1 MKRWVF
7 GSLVVLLAVGMLLP
21 AGTFQP
27 AWANSEL
34 HLGARVVVPGWD
46 IRGNRETYI
55 VLTRE
60 DLTVGNQRISV
71 VNSAGTA
78 IGARFDDPFDNCR
91 PRGFNPDFAQSN
103 SGVGRTDNVARTDLG
118 PGSGTGI
125 FVDDVH
131 VEYYG
136 KTCIRSSEVI
146 HMSCGDTDL
155 LILNDSATRRQGFS
169 ASVAADGVGAAEF
182 HYIINGSG
190 PGGRFRK
197 DENSL
202 MATVIIADAGE
213 GWFASYPAASAKS
226 TTCLIC
232 DELLS
237 QTEVGYE
244 PYPMEVFLPFAFAD
258 GVTAPGGKLSNLLFL
273 FSPNLFP
280 GEVLT
285 PNEYDLN
292 VQVWD
297 GRERFVNF
305 DIGAHFVIRTLGDPG
320 QSGQDAPGSILS
332 TFNVANF
339 TCGHTAGNGT
349 LPFENDGRP
358 RTQPTTADIGAC
370 GANNTAFND
379 TEHLSDNFEAG
390 PNEQSSNP
398 IGWWRFQLARAGELP
413 NFPANLRSLTDN
425 SGRGL
430 VGVVLSTTP
439 GSAFTGVGDATR
451 LWHKDPCEVAQS
463 GDNFGPPHVRDASL
477 FVIDAVV
484 ALAQG
489 PNGVG
494 GSVMTIF
501 NALTFDN
508 QAFVCELPELLKNC
522 LRFGE
527 PGGCFE
533 GGDLGSFVSGFT
545 AP

>member
-1 MKRWVF
+1 MMSMKGWVF

-34 HLGARVVVPGWD
+34 HLGARALVPGWD
-46 IRGNRETYI
+46 TRGNRETYI

-60 DLTVGNQRISV
+60 DLTVGNQKISV

-78 IGARFDDPFDNCR
+78 IGAKFLDPFDNCR
-91 PRGFNPDFAQSN
+91 PRGPGFGNNPSP
-103 SGVGRTDNVARTDLG
+103 SGIGKTDNVFRSDLG
-118 PGSGTGI
+118 TGAI
-125 FVDDVH
+125 LVDDVH

-136 KTCIRSSEVI
+136 KTCIRSSEVV
-146 HMSCGDTDL
+146 HMSCADTDL
-155 LILNDSATRRQGFS
+155 LILNDGATRRQGFS
-169 ASVAADGVGAAEF
+169 AAVAADGVGAADI

-213 GWFASYPAASAKS
+213 GWAAVYPAAMAKS
-226 TTCLIC
+226 TTCLVC

-237 QTEVGYE
+237 ATEVGYE

-280 GEVLT
+280 GEALD
-285 PNEYDLN
+285 PFEYDLN

-305 DIGAHFVIRTLGDPG
+305 DIGAHFLIRTLGDPG
-320 QSGQDAPGSILS
+320 QSGQDAVGSILS

-358 RTQPTTADIGAC
+358 RTGANADIGAC
-370 GANNTAFND
+370 GANNTAFD
-379 TEHLSDNFEAG
+379 DPQHFSDNFEAG

-398 IGWWRFQLARAGELP
+398 IGWWRFQLARSGQPP
-413 NFPANLRSLTDN
+413 NFPDNFRSLTDH

-477 FVIDAVV
+477 FIIDAI
-484 ALAQG
+484 A
-489 PNGVG
+489 PINGVG

-501 NALTFDN
+501 NALTFEN
-508 QAFVCELPELLKNC
+508 QDFVCALPDIVKAC
-522 LRFGE
+522 LRGGGQECFTSGE
-527 PGGCFE
+527 GTG
-533 GGDLGSFVSGFT
+533 FVSSFT

>member
-1 MKRWVF
+1 MMSMKRWVF

-34 HLGARVVVPGWD
+34 HLGARITVPGWD
-46 IRGNRETYI
+46 VRGNRETYI

-60 DLTVGNQRISV
+60 DLTVGNARRSV
-71 VNSAGTA
+71 TNSAGTA
-78 IGARFDDPFDNCR
+78 IGAFFTDPFDNCR
-91 PRGFNPDFAQSN
+91 PRGPGFGNNPSP
-103 SGVGRTDNVARTDLG
+103 SGIGKTDNVFRSDLG
-118 PGSGTGI
+118 TGAI
-125 FVDDVH
+125 LVDDVH

-169 ASVAADGVGAAEF
+169 ASVAADGVGAADI
-182 HYIINGSG
+182 HYIINGTG
-190 PGGRFRK
+190 PGGRDRK

-202 MATVIIADAGE
+202 MGTVIIADAGE
-213 GWFASYPAASAKS
+213 GWAAVYPAASAKS

-232 DELLS
+232 DSLRGN
-237 QTEVGYE
+237 TEVGYE

-280 GEVLT
+280 GEVLN
-285 PNEYDLN
+285 PDEYDLN
-292 VQVWD
+292 IQVWD

-305 DIGAHFVIRTLGDPG
+305 DIGAHFIIRTLGDPG
-320 QSGQDAPGSILS
+320 QSGQDAPGSILT

-379 TEHLSDNFEAG
+379 PEHLSDNFEAG

-398 IGWWRFQLARAGELP
+398 IGWWRFQLQRAGDLP
-413 NFPANLRSLTDN
+413 NFPGNLRTLTDN

-439 GSAFTGVGDATR
+439 GAAFTGVGDATR

-477 FVIDAVV
+477 FIIDAAV
-484 ALAQG
+484 APLG
-489 PNGVG
+489 INGVG

-508 QAFVCELPELLKNC
+508 QAFVCELPEILKSC
-522 LRFGE
+522 LRIGGE
-527 PGGCFE
+527 GCFE
-533 GGDLGSFVSGFT
+533 GGGIGGFVSGLT
-545 AP
+545 AQ